1 MLQATTFSLAL
12 LLALGGAPATAQS
25 AQEPPATPPAGD
37 AARAASAPRDESA
50 AARALLERAI
60 AKQLGSTRDHVL
72 RSFQTEISLVDQRQG
87 NVEARL
93 AIAFAAGAIPAQ
105 DGIKIRTRLGD
116 EVETSR
122 WGAQYWIS
130 RNTARTPMPM
140 TQAEFQKDRAD
151 LWRYAKMCRTLM
163 HALSLA
169 GLAHSLQQPRAK
181 EDVEVDW
188 FDGSRRKMAFV
199 IEGLSTEIG
208 GLLAETEGGAN
219 PPAAGAPGT
228 GNGAPPSAFDPLGLG
243 ARAPELAEVRLH
255 FNAKLE
261 LERIDVRRAT
271 KEGNASWQAYRF
283 LEFAPK
289 DVGGRRYVT
298 APSVFHVYEALP
310 VAGTRL
316 EHALQVRLVTLR
328 LNPTTPPLDKHYFE
342 NRGFDG
348 RDL

>member
-1 MLQATTFSLAL
+1 MLQATALSLAFL
-12 LLALGGAPATAQS
+12 LVLGGAPARALS

-140 TQAEFQKDRAD
+140 TQAEFQKDKAD
-151 LWRYAKMCRTLM
+151 LRRYAKMCRTLM

-169 GLAHSLQQPRAK
+169 GLAHSLQQPRAQ

-208 GLLAETEGGAN
+208 GLLAESDGAASA
-219 PPAAGAPGT
+219 PAAGA
-228 GNGAPPSAFDPLGLG
+228 GNGAPGGVFDPLGLG

-316 EHALQVRLVTLR
+316 QHALQVRLVTLR
-328 LNPTTPPLDKHYFE
+328 LNPTNPPLDQRYFE